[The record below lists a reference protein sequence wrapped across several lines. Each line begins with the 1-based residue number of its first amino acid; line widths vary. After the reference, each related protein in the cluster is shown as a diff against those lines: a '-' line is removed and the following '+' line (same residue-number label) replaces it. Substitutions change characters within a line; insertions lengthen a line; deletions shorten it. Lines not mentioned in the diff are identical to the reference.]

1 MIANLDI
8 EYSELAQS
16 WKAFIR
22 HVPAENRVV
31 WEERPQ
37 TATDVQTLVRNLH
50 TLWISRPRQRVAS
63 LCDRFIPTVD
73 SHSQILAV
81 LPDGNLYYTPLLYG
95 VLQSVIKV
103 SCTQTGATTP
113 NPSLRSINPL
123 LFHPRHRQITIGSS
137 KDFSPR

>member
-37 TATDVQTLVRNLH
+37 TATDVQALVRNLH
-50 TLWISRPRQRVAS
+50 TLWISQPGQRVAG
-63 LCDRFIPTVD
+63 LCDRFSPTVE

-81 LPDGNLYYTPLLYG
+81 LPDGDLYYTPLLYG

-103 SCTQTGATTP
+103 SCTQYQGRPQPLLRTT
-113 NPSLRSINPL
+113 NSL
-123 LFHPRHRQITIGSS
+123 LFHPRHRRITIGSS
-137 KDFSPR
+137 KDFSSR